1 MKERAMSRKLQ
12 SGFTLIELMIVVLII
27 GMLAALAVPAYQNYT
42 IRAQVTEGLNLAD
55 GWKAAIAEYYANN
68 GAWPSQTDLTGSV
81 PSVGK
86 YVSQVTVA
94 SGVIQI
100 TYGGPQVNQ
109 TINGAVL
116 TMVPYTS
123 LNDDVLWQCGLASA
137 PPGNIAS
144 GASAGGTTLAAQQ
157 LPTACHS

>member
-1 MKERAMSRKLQ
+1 MTRKLL
-12 SGFTLIELMIVVLII
+12 SGFTLIELMIVILII
-27 GMLAALAVPAYQNYT
+27 GLLAALAVPAYQNYT
-42 IRAQVTEGLNLAD
+42 VRAQVTEGLNLAG
-55 GWKAAIAEYYANN
+55 GWKVAIVEYYANN

-81 PSVGK
+81 PSTGK

-100 TYGGPQVNQ
+100 TYGGAQANQ
-109 TINGAVL
+109 SIYGAVL

-123 LNDDVLWQCGLASA
+123 PNDDVLWQCGLAAA

-144 GASAGGTTLAAQQ
+144 GATAGGTTLAAQQ
-157 LPTACHS
+157 LPSVCQS